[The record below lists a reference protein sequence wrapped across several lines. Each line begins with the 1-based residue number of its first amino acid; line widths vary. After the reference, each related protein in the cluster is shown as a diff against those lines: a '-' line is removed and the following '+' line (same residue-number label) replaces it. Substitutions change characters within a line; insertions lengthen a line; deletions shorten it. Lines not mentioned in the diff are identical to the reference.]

1 MRDMIKRVVRCKGWL
16 LSRAGILPD
25 HIHLAL
31 GCSFDV
37 APDEVAFCF
46 LNNLAYVY
54 EMKPVFQFG
63 AYIGTFGEYDNRVV
77 VGER

>member
-1 MRDMIKRVVRCKGWL
+1 MLRPMRL
-16 LSRAGILPD
+16 L
-25 HIHLAL
+25 
-31 GCSFDV
+31 FV
-37 APDEVAFCF
+37 F